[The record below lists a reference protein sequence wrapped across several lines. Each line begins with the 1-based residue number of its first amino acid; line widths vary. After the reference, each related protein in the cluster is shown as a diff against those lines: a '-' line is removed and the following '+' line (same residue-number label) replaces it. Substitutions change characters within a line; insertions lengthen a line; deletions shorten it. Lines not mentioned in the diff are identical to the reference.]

1 MSDIIEKNSSIQ
13 HIGIR
18 VTICCFDGIP
28 DECLMTKIDSPVL
41 YVVKKDL
48 IETTCSIRLAINTY
62 TYDKLTKAQVPSLS
76 FHCTKIL

>member
-1 MSDIIEKNSSIQ
+1 MNVI
-13 HIGIR
+13 
-18 VTICCFDGIP
+18 
-28 DECLMTKIDSPVL
+28 MTKIDNPVL

-48 IETTCSIRLAINTY
+48 IETTCSIRLAIIRLAINTY